1 MIQLHRQTVLSD
13 AHSRSRRTSRVP
25 RVRVGAAATEHCLC
39 ATPLGIG
46 IFAVFVA
53 GVTYFLIAV
62 KV

>member
-13 AHSRSRRTSRVP
+13 ARSRSHRVP